1 MLAWKVAASRLAVLL
16 GGMTMR
22 NWRVLS
28 LVFVCVAAVLVW
40 QMLPTPATP
49 AQMMK
54 LPPGASLRTLNTI
67 DAAGMPGIKKVTYN
81 RFELKPGAK
90 WPDFMEEANHWDFCY
105 IQAGQLTAKLP
116 DGKIVVRRAGD
127 SYLIKPGTKAALS
140 NNGSVT
146 VVDLFWEF
154 EVQ

>member
-1 MLAWKVAASRLAVLL
+1 MK
-16 GGMTMR
+16 
-22 NWRVLS
+22 NWRILS
-28 LVFVCVAAVLVW
+28 LVLVLMIAALVW
-40 QMLPTPATP
+40 QMLPLPATQ

-54 LPPGASLRTLNTI
+54 LPPGVTLKTLNTI
-67 DAAGMPGIKKVTYN
+67 DAQGMPGVKKVTYN
-81 RFELKPGAK
+81 RFEMKPGTK

-105 IQAGQLTAKLP
+105 IQTGQLTAKLP
-116 DGKIVVRRAGD
+116 NGKTVVRRAGE

-140 NNGSVT
+140 NNGSAT